1 MELGPQIVRIHPEYV
16 TDPPSIIELISGADL
31 VSLHVARLRT
41 LHSQLKSEMELIEQ
55 RLEVLEKARRN
66 RK

>member
-16 TDPPSIIELISGADL
+16 TDPPSIIELISGADI
-31 VSLHVARLRT
+31 VSLHVARLKT

-55 RLEVLEKARRN
+55 RLEILEKARRK
-66 RK
+66 RG

>member
-1 MELGPQIVRIHPEYV
+1 MELGPQVVRINSEYV

-41 LHSQLKSEMELIEQ
+41 LHSQLKSEMELIER
-55 RLEVLEKARRN
+55 RLEVLEKARKTRG
-66 RK
+66 